1 MRGGFSQTALHLPL
15 PWQQSAGDGFNH
27 TSSHKC
33 KNGCRQGRLA
43 LKQAAV
49 LAVPPTV
56 EGGRREG
63 GIPQTQKVIRLQQR
77 CFLPHL
83 MFLSYFLHH
92 FPRAPQSQLGWRG
105 RLKLRQHYYLFKDSL
120 AVCHHFPPPP
130 ASLRHSHKE
139 IIKERTSGTGSPRQ
153 QPNAEA
159 EVAAVGVATGSVG
172 GRALGATTERTL
184 PPRRRYGLT
193 FHGDVCRPSA
203 SEAAREASASQRS
216 PQRRRHHSSG
226 CS

>member
-1 MRGGFSQTALHLPL
+1 MCGGFSQTALHLPL

-43 LKQAAV
+43 KQAAV
-49 LAVPPTV
+49 PAVPPTV
-56 EGGRREG
+56 EGGRRDG
-63 GIPQTQKVIRLQQR
+63 GIPQTQGVIRLQQR

-83 MFLSYFLHH
+83 MFLSSYFLHH

-130 ASLRHSHKE
+130 VSLRHSQKE
-139 IIKERTSGTGSPRQ
+139 IIKERTSGAGSPRQ

-159 EVAAVGVATGSVG
+159 EVAAVGVATGLWGACS
-172 GRALGATTERTL
+172 RRNRATTERML
-184 PPRRRYGLT
+184 PPRWRWR
-193 FHGDVCRPSA
+193 CRLGGA
-203 SEAAREASASQRS
+203 T
-216 PQRRRHHSSG
+216 G
-226 CS
+226 